1 MCYFANIDLSYIQKI
16 DEDDDDDEEEEETTG
31 VDAESG
37 EAQTKK

>member
-1 MCYFANIDLSYIQKI
+1 MFYFANIDLSYIQKI